1 MDAPVVAAPS
11 PFRPA
16 APPEGRRPGGI
27 LGIVALGLALV
38 IFLVDA
44 FTPLEGAVAVLYV
57 VVVLIA
63 ARAFQRNGVILTASG
78 CLILTAVAY
87 FLSHRLFDSDSAL
100 LRALVSLAAIAISA
114 LLVLRNQSA
123 ARILAEQAELLELT
137 HDPIFVRTPTDTV
150 TFWNCAAEDLYGWR
164 RDEVR
169 GRNVH
174 VLLRTAFPDGEAAI
188 RDALMRNGRW
198 EGELVQT
205 VRSGARVV
213 VESRWSLQRNADGQ
227 PLAVLETNT
236 DITERKRAHAALA
249 ESERR
254 YRTIFDT
261 ARVAILQQDWREV
274 KAVLDAVPRD
284 SGMSLGTYL
293 DDHPEV
299 VRDLRRSVTIV
310 DANAELR
317 RLIGADT
324 GAAAPQSLDAFLF
337 EDEPTFVESLLAL
350 ARGETFFEGET
361 LIRSLS
367 GERVPILF
375 GITFPSHADGF
386 ECVLVFALDIT
397 ERKQAQEAL
406 LALQS
411 ELAHTA
417 RVTTLGE
424 LTASIAHEVNQPLAA
439 IVTNGEAAL
448 RWLKRSPPDLGEVSA
463 AVTRVVA
470 SGTRAG
476 EIVSR
481 IRTFLAKAPPPRD
494 WLDLREMIG
503 EAVLLVEREMV
514 RHDVR
519 LVRDVAAD
527 MTPVH
532 GDRVQL
538 QQVLINLMV
547 NAIQAMA
554 TVIGRPRLL
563 IIRVAPDGTEHVRVT
578 VADSGGGIAAEAV
591 ERIFQPFFTT
601 KADGMG
607 MGLAICRSIV
617 EAHGGRLWIGG
628 HDDSDDGP
636 GAAFHFT
643 IPMTAERGS

>member
-11 PFRPA
+11 PPRS
-16 APPEGRRPGGI
+16 
-27 LGIVALGLALV
+27 GIVPDTRRTGRLLGVLALGLALA

-57 VVVLIA
+57 VVVLVA
-63 ARAFQRNGVILTASG
+63 ARAFRRNGVILTASG
-78 CLILTAVAY
+78 CLFLTAVAY
-87 FLSHRLFDSDSAL
+87 VLSHRFFDSDSAL

-114 LLVLRNQSA
+114 LLVLRNQAA
-123 ARILAEQAELLELT
+123 ARILTEQAELLELT

-150 TFWNCAAEDLYGWR
+150 TFWNRAAEDLYGWR

-174 VLLRTAFPDGEAAI
+174 VLLRTVFPDGEAAI
-188 RDALMRNGRW
+188 RAALMRNGRW

-213 VESRWSLQRNADGQ
+213 VESRWSLQRDAGGQ

-261 ARVAILQQDWREV
+261 ARVAILQQDWRGV
-274 KAVLDAVPRD
+274 KAVLDAVPPDAATILRAH
-284 SGMSLGTYL
+284 LHA
-293 DDHPEV
+293 HPEV

-317 RLIGADT
+317 RLIGADA
-324 GAAAPQSLDAFLF
+324 GAAAPRSLDAFLF
-337 EDEPTFVESLLAL
+337 EDEPTFIESLLAL

-361 LIRSLS
+361 TIRSLS
-367 GERVPILF
+367 GAAVPILF

-386 ECVLVFALDIT
+386 EGVLVFAVDIT

-406 LALQS
+406 LAVQA

-448 RWLKRSPPDLGEVSA
+448 RWLRRTPPDLGEVSA

-481 IRTFLAKAPPPRD
+481 IRTFLAKTPPPRD

-503 EAVLLVEREMV
+503 ESVLLVEREMA
-514 RHDVR
+514 RGGVR
-519 LVRDVAAD
+519 LIRDVASD
-527 MTPVH
+527 VTLVH

-554 TVIGRPRLL
+554 TVTERPRLL
-563 IIRVAPDGTEHVRVT
+563 TIRVAPDGSEHVRVT

-591 ERIFQPFFTT
+591 ERVFQPFFTT

-617 EAHGGRLWIGG
+617 EAHGGRLWITG
-628 HDDSDDGP
+628 HDDP

-643 IPMTAERGS
+643 IPTTAAREP

>member
-11 PFRPA
+11 PPRSGIGPDTRRT
-16 APPEGRRPGGI
+16 GRL
-27 LGIVALGLALV
+27 LGVLALGLALA

-57 VVVLIA
+57 VVVLVS
-63 ARAFQRNGVILTASG
+63 ARAFRRNGVILTASG
-78 CLILTAVAY
+78 CLLLTAVAY
-87 FLSHRLFDSDSAL
+87 FLSHRFFDSDSAL

-114 LLVLRNQSA
+114 LLVLRNQAA

-150 TFWNCAAEDLYGWR
+150 TFWNRAAEDLYGWR

-174 VLLRTAFPDGEAAI
+174 VLLRTAFPGGEAAI

-213 VESRWSLQRNADGQ
+213 VESRWSLQRDAGGQ

-274 KAVLDAVPRD
+274 KAVLDAVPPDAATPLRA
-284 SGMSLGTYL
+284 YL
-293 DDHPEV
+293 HAHPEV

-317 RLIGADT
+317 RLIGADA
-324 GAAAPQSLDAFLF
+324 GAAAPRSLDALLF
-337 EDEPTFVESLLAL
+337 EDEPTFIEALLAL

-361 LIRSLS
+361 TIRALS
-367 GERVPILF
+367 GDPVPILF

-386 ECVLVFALDIT
+386 EGVLVFAVDIT

-406 LALQS
+406 LAVQA

-448 RWLKRSPPDLGEVSA
+448 RWLRRSPPDLGEVSA

-470 SGTRAG
+470 SGSRAG

-481 IRTFLAKAPPPRD
+481 IRTFLAKTPPPRD

-503 EAVLLVEREMV
+503 ESVLLVEREMV
-514 RHDVR
+514 RGGVR
-519 LVRDVAAD
+519 LIRDVASD
-527 MTPVH
+527 VTLVH

-554 TVIGRPRLL
+554 TVTERPRLL
-563 IIRVAPDGTEHVRVT
+563 TIRVAPDGAEHVRVT

-591 ERIFQPFFTT
+591 ERVFQPFFTT

-617 EAHGGRLWIGG
+617 EAHGGRLWITG
-628 HDDSDDGP
+628 HDDP

-643 IPMTAERGS
+643 IPTTAEREP